1 MSELSTWKTSGFY
14 FHPKKNLST
23 SGLALQLACVL
34 TQAAPSV
41 AAAGCCRRAIC
52 GSGDTPAICLL
63 YSRVFFGGF
72 CFVLREGQITVF
84 VAMLCGGFSGLS

>member
-1 MSELSTWKTSGFY
+1 MSELSTLQTSGFY

-72 CFVLREGQITVF
+72 CFVLHEGQITVF